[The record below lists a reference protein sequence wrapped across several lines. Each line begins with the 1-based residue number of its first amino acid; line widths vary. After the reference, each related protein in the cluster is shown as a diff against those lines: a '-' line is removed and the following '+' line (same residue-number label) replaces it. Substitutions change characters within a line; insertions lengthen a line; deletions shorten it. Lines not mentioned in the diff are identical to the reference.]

1 MHINYLTKSFLFVVV
16 ITSLISCRAK
26 RNLNY
31 FTVDTRDSSHSLVA
45 RDFEPKIQPGDK
57 LSIIV
62 TALDPISAQPYNIV
76 GSVTSGGTQLSQ
88 GVLGYFVDRD
98 GYIAFPQFGLI
109 KAGGLTK
116 TEFRDTLMKKLE
128 TVLTKPLATIEYL
141 NFRVT
146 VLGEVGKQGV
156 VNVPDGRINLLEL
169 LGQAGDITMYGK
181 RTNVLVIREQNGK
194 REFGKINLMSNDIF
208 KSPYFIM
215 QQNDVVYVEMSDKK
229 LNDSDQLFS
238 RNISIITGVVS
249 VVTTL
254 GLLLIN
260 IFN

>member
-1 MHINYLTKSFLFVVV
+1 MLV
-16 ITSLISCRAK
+16 SCRAK

-31 FTVDTRDSSHSLVA
+31 FTLDTRDSSHTLVA

-62 TALDPISAQPYNIV
+62 TALDPTAAQPYNIV
-76 GSVTSGGTQLSQ
+76 GSVSSGGSQLSQ
-88 GVLGYFVDRD
+88 GVLGYLIDRD
-98 GYIAFPQFGLI
+98 GYLVFPQFGPI
-109 KAGGLTK
+109 KAAGLTK
-116 TEFRDTLMKKLE
+116 TELRDTLIKRLE
-128 TVLTKPLATIEYL
+128 TVLTNPLATIEYL

-181 RTNVLVIREQNGK
+181 RNNIMVIREQNGK
-194 REFGKINLMSNDIF
+194 REFGKVNLLSNEVF

-215 QQNDVVYVEMSDKK
+215 QQNDVVYVEMTDKK
-229 LNDSDQLFS
+229 LNDTDQLVS

-249 VVTTL
+249 VLTTL
-254 GLLLIN
+254 GLLLFN